1 MSKPTQ
7 LTIDDLKKI
16 MRECAGEDDAVSLD
30 GDILDTSFLD
40 LGYDSLALLETAAL
54 VKRQY
59 GVTVS
64 DEDLHGIDTPREFL
78 AKVNSVLAPV

>member
-1 MSKPTQ
+1 MSSTTQ
-7 LTIDDLKKI
+7 LTVDDLKRI
-16 MRECAGEDDAVSLD
+16 MRECAGEDDSITLE
-30 GDILDTSFLD
+30 GDFLDTPFLD

-64 DEDLHGIDTPREFL
+64 DDDLHGIETPRAFL
-78 AKVNSVLAPV
+78 EKVNSELSPV

>member
-16 MRECAGEDDAVSLD
+16 MRECAGEDDAVSLE

-64 DEDLHGIDTPREFL
+64 DEDLHGIETPRAFL
-78 AKVNSVLAPV
+78 EKVNSVLAPV

>member
-7 LTIDDLKKI
+7 LTIDDLKQI
-16 MRECAGEDDAVSLD
+16 MRECAGEDDAVSLE

-64 DEDLHGIDTPREFL
+64 DEDLHGIETPRAFL
-78 AKVNSVLAPV
+78 TKVNSVLAPV